1 MSQILNND
9 LSFIAY
15 KKVKAMI
22 IAKKLLPGKKIV
34 QDKLAEDLGISRTPL
49 RTALQKLEA
58 ENLIKSIPRKG
69 VVVREFTDKEIV
81 EIYDC
86 RIAIETTA
94 IRLFT
99 EVASDAL
106 IRKLKMLFEPFI
118 KGKINDARYQKVDSE
133 FHRTILE
140 NCGNKMLN
148 QLFQQGNLLLCIDMI
163 GLVRPPHETLVEH
176 LDIISAIE
184 ERNTKLAE
192 SRAKAHL
199 VKSKELIQN
208 KIRG

>member
-9 LSFIAY
+9 LSIIAY

-58 ENLIKSIPRKG
+58 ENLIRSIPRKG
-69 VVVREFTDKEIV
+69 VVVREFSDKEIV

-86 RIAIETTA
+86 RIALETTA
-94 IRLFT
+94 VRLFT
-99 EVASDAL
+99 EVASDA
-106 IRKLKMLFEPFI
+106 IVSKLRLLFEPFI
-118 KGKINDARYQKVDSE
+118 EGEINVSNYQKIDSE

-140 NCGNKMLN
+140 KCGNKMLN
-148 QLFQQGNLLLCIDMI
+148 QLFQKGNLLLCIDMI
-163 GLVRPPHETLVEH
+163 GLVRPPDETLKEH
-176 LDIISAIE
+176 LEIIEAIE
-184 ERNTKLAE
+184 NRNTQLAE
-192 SRAKAHL
+192 STTKAHL
-199 VKSKELIQN
+199 QKSKELIQN
-208 KIRG
+208 KMHD

>member
-9 LSFIAY
+9 LSIIAY

-58 ENLIKSIPRKG
+58 ENLIRSIPRKG
-69 VVVREFTDKEIV
+69 VVVREFSDKEIV

-86 RIAIETTA
+86 RIALETTA
-94 IRLFT
+94 VRLFT
-99 EVASDAL
+99 EVASDA
-106 IRKLKMLFEPFI
+106 IVSKLRLLFEPFI
-118 KGKINDARYQKVDSE
+118 EGEINVSNYQKIDSE

-140 NCGNKMLN
+140 KCGNKMLN
-148 QLFQQGNLLLCIDMI
+148 QLFQKGNLLLCIDMI
-163 GLVRPPHETLVEH
+163 GLVRPPDETLKEH
-176 LDIISAIE
+176 LEIIDAIE
-184 ERNTKLAE
+184 NRNTQLAE
-192 SRAKAHL
+192 STTKAHL
-199 VKSKELIQN
+199 QKSKELIQN
-208 KIRG
+208 KMHD

>member
-9 LSFIAY
+9 LGLIAY

-58 ENLIKSIPRKG
+58 ENLIRSIPRKG
-69 VVVREFTDKEIV
+69 VVVREFSDKEIV

-86 RIAIETTA
+86 RIALETTA
-94 IRLFT
+94 VRLFT
-99 EVASDAL
+99 EVASDA
-106 IRKLKMLFEPFI
+106 IVSKLRLLFEPFI
-118 KGKINDARYQKVDSE
+118 NGEINVSKYQKADSE
-133 FHRTILE
+133 FHKTILE
-140 NCGNKMLN
+140 NCGNNMLN
-148 QLFQQGNLLLCIDMI
+148 QLFQQGNLLLCIEMI
-163 GLVRPPHETLVEH
+163 GLVRPPQDTLTEH

-184 ERNTKLAE
+184 DRNTQLAE
-192 SRAKAHL
+192 STAKVHL
-199 VKSKELIQN
+199 DKSKELIQN
-208 KIRG
+208 KMHG